1 MQPYANNPALRGQL
15 ESQVNFLTEFTQK
28 SYDSMRKVSE
38 LNMHLAQQMIEDTMN
53 MGRSMMSC
61 SDPFQMTSAAMNQ
74 LQPATEHLRSYQQ
87 QLMGVLAGVQQEL
100 ARSTESGISQASRS
114 ASALADDMVRSAA
127 ASASQATDSMGAAH
141 NPT

>member
-1 MQPYANNPALRGQL
+1 
-15 ESQVNFLTEFTQK
+15 
-28 SYDSMRKVSE
+28 MRKVSE

-114 ASALADDMVRSAA
+114 ATALADDMVRN
-127 ASASQATDSMGAAH
+127 ASASASKASDNVGAAH

>member
-28 SYDSMRKVSE
+28 TYDSMRKVSE

-114 ASALADDMVRSAA
+114 ASALADEMVRSAA
-127 ASASQATDSMGAAH
+127 ATASQAANNVGAAH

>member
-1 MQPYANNPALRGQL
+1 
-15 ESQVNFLTEFTQK
+15 
-28 SYDSMRKVSE
+28 
-38 LNMHLAQQMIEDTMN
+38 
-53 MGRSMMSC
+53 
-61 SDPFQMTSAAMNQ
+61 MTSAAMNQ

-114 ASALADDMVRSAA
+114 ASALADDMVRNAA
-127 ASASQATDSMGAAH
+127 ASASQASDNVGAAH

>member
-28 SYDSMRKVSE
+28 TYDSMRKVSE

-127 ASASQATDSMGAAH
+127 ASASQAADNVGAAH